1 MRFKYI
7 AYDQGNKIKKGIT
20 EASTLK
26 EATSLLISNGWFIK
40 KISPIGAVHKNFDIP
55 IFSGV
60 SLIDKVLM
68 VKHLA
73 TMTKSGISLVESLQI
88 ITEQATARKFKKVIS
103 EILAKVRAGQSL
115 GQALSNFPNIF
126 DPLFIN
132 IIKIGEDSGTLE
144 ENLEYL
150 SSELEDRLELRR
162 NIQAASFYPAII
174 LSATFGLGLIL
185 AYFVLPKIKRLFLS
199 LNFSLPLPTKILIWV
214 ADVMDN
220 YGLIIIITVFVAVV
234 LFRILISQKFAKPAW
249 HWLVIKSPIVGQII
263 INYNLVLISRTLA
276 IVLKSGMTID
286 QGIKISIET
295 TNNYVYKKLLSKVLP
310 QINRGKSLNES
321 LQSIRQ
327 SSRRPYFPLLLI
339 KMIGVGERS
348 GRLDESLTYL
358 SEYFEKE
365 VNNASK
371 NMSTVLEPALLLF
384 VGAIVGFVAI
394 SVISPIYQI
403 TAKFNQ

>member
-7 AYDQGNKIKKGIT
+7 AFDQGNNIKKGIT

-26 EATSLLISNGWFIK
+26 EATGLLINNGWFVK
-40 KISPIGAVHKNFDIP
+40 KISPIGVAHKNFDLP

-73 TMTKSGISLVESLQI
+73 TMTKSGISLVEALQI
-88 ITEQATARKFKKVIS
+88 ISEQASARKFKKVIS
-103 EILAKVRAGQSL
+103 EILAKVKAGQSL
-115 GQALSNFPNIF
+115 GAALATYPNIF

-162 NIQAASFYPAII
+162 NIKAASFYPVII
-174 LSATFGLGLIL
+174 LSATFGLGVIL
-185 AYFVLPKIKRLFLS
+185 AYFVLPKIKKLFLS
-199 LNFSLPLPTKILIWV
+199 LNFDLPLPTRILIWV
-214 ADVMDN
+214 ADIMDR
-220 YGLIIIITVFVAVV
+220 YGLIIIIAIFISAV
-234 LFRILISQKFAKPAW
+234 LFRVLISQKFVKPLW
-249 HWLVIKSPIVGQII
+249 HWLVIKTPIIGQII
-263 INYNLVLISRTLA
+263 INYNLVLMSRTLA
-276 IVLKSGMTID
+276 IVLKSGLTID

-295 TNNYVYKKLLSKVLP
+295 TNNYVYKKLLNKVLP

-321 LQSIRQ
+321 LQSISQ
-327 SSRRPYFPLLLI
+327 SSRHPYFPLLLT

-348 GRLDESLTYL
+348 GRLDESLSYL
-358 SEYFEKE
+358 SEYFGKE
-365 VNNASK
+365 VDNASK

-403 TAKFNQ
+403 TAKFNR